1 MDPPSLTIQGTYGIP
16 QRGGQFINRDDWL
29 PMRGEE
35 KKDYL
40 LRLLKEGHTAPDAMM
55 TCACAQVGQVRRR
68 RGLLL
73 LSGECQ
79 AAVTVSCAGT
89 I

>member
-1 MDPPSLTIQGTYGIP
+1 MDCSHGPSLTIQGTYGIP

-40 LRLLKEGHTAPDAMM
+40 LR
-55 TCACAQVGQVRRR
+55 
-68 RGLLL
+68 
-73 LSGECQ
+73 
-79 AAVTVSCAGT
+79 
-89 I
+89 